1 MTSSIHIKK
10 IDFITGMIFTLLS
23 IGTAISAAQ
32 LKTLPQIF
40 LLILSFITLIS
51 FFSKN
56 QALPTSLF
64 YTLVLIMLYSNFFML
79 AAWLVDSI
87 YPERGWVEVDGKKR
101 KVMDMSWVWCV
112 LCGLFFSPISLFVY
126 HKVKMRNR
134 AVEIIVTTIF
144 VVLMAM
150 ILHKD

>member
-1 MTSSIHIKK
+1 MISSTHIKK
-10 IDFITGMIFTLLS
+10 IDFITAMLFSLMS

-32 LKTLPQIF
+32 LKTTPQIF
-40 LLILSFITLIS
+40 LLILSFVTLIS
-51 FFSKN
+51 FFSQN

-87 YPERGWVEVDGKKR
+87 YPDRGWVEVHGKKHR
-101 KVMDMSWVWCV
+101 IMDMSWVWCV
-112 LCGLFFSPISLFVY
+112 LCGLVFSPISLLVY
-126 HKVKMRNR
+126 HKAIMRNR

-144 VVLMAM
+144 IGSMVM